1 MKEVFKE
8 FEADLKDIRPEIR
21 EKALEIAA
29 MLLMNNDYN
38 RQDAIKEG
46 IRLAEEW
53 FLDLEG

>member
-38 RQDAIKEG
+38 RQDAMKEG